1 MWIIDAMVSGTFITL
16 LLFMMLGTQEQLSNK
31 YVEADSEITFSNAL
45 LMASDALV
53 LTPGRPAN
61 WDLLPVNSTTLESVG
76 IASSPNV
83 ISTAKALRLQEFNTT
98 NYTDIKTVMGLG
110 AVNTSIEILLLGDS
124 VPLYSFGMKPGNSTR
139 STVFERIAMLDDG
152 RQVILRLEVG

>member
-16 LLFMMLGTQEQLSNK
+16 LLFMMLGTQEQLSSK
-31 YVEADSEITFSNAL
+31 YVQADSEITFSNTL

-61 WDLLPVNSTTLESVG
+61 WDLSPGIPVFESVG

-83 ISTAKALRLQEFNTT
+83 ISTAKASRLQVLNTT
-98 NYTDIKTVMGLG
+98 NYTEIKTAMGL
-110 AVNTSIEILLLGDS
+110 AAMNTSMEITLMGDS
-124 VPLYSFGMKPGNSTR
+124 VPLYSFGIKPGNLTR
-139 STVFERIAMLDDG
+139 STVFERVAMLDDG
-152 RQVILRLEVG
+152 RAVILRLEVG